1 MGEAEAVSRG
11 RQHWSNTE
19 GRSHVSWTPRS
30 GGTPAL
36 AQPFPEFPPCSPE
49 TTTSTTSSLA
59 PPPTTKICDPGE
71 LGSGGAASAPSFV
84 SVPVTLALAAAAATA
99 SRLLIW

>member
-1 MGEAEAVSRG
+1 MSRG
-11 RQHWSNTE
+11 PPDL
-19 GRSHVSWTPRS
+19 GRGP
-30 GGTPAL
+30 
-36 AQPFPEFPPCSPE
+36 QPSPEFPPCSPE
-49 TTTSTTSSLA
+49 TTTSTTRSLA

-71 LGSGGAASAPSFV
+71 LGSGGAPSAPSFV

>member
-1 MGEAEAVSRG
+1 MSRG
-11 RQHWSNTE
+11 
-19 GRSHVSWTPRS
+19 PPDL
-30 GGTPAL
+30 GGSPAL

-84 SVPVTLALAAAAATA
+84 RLAGQLLPLEHALFKVTDCVCLSPCLQD
-99 SRLLIW
+99 RNC

>member
-1 MGEAEAVSRG
+1 MSPG
-11 RQHWSNTE
+11 
-19 GRSHVSWTPRS
+19 PPDP

-36 AQPFPEFPPCSPE
+36 AKPFPEFPPCSPE

-71 LGSGGAASAPSFV
+71 LGSGGATSAPSFV
-84 SVPVTLALAAAAATA
+84 SVPVTLALAAAATTA
-99 SRLLIW
+99 SSLLIW